1 MITLWWPLKAEQ
13 DLTVSAVIIIRTVPP
28 TWSLDAAGD
37 GGPVLNPVKNT
48 LAMGE
53 CGGYVSVSSLRTK
66 VSLGKIL
73 SPELLPMC
81 SIEMFNRYLDV
92 AINAYTVV
100 CVCEWVKN
108 SCCIK
113 CFECSTRVEKHCM
126 RNPWALSS
134 VVCPFV
140 SDLWKPFSRS
150 RVCLLLH
157 NSWNP
162 ELDRRS
168 R

>member
-28 TWSLDAAGD
+28 TWSLDAAGG
-37 GGPVLNPVKNT
+37 GGPVLNPVKST

-53 CGGYVSVSSLRTK
+53 CGGYVPVSSLRTK

-100 CVCEWVKN
+100 CVWMGEKQLLYKVLWVLN
-108 SCCIK
+108 
-113 CFECSTRVEKHCM
+113 
-126 RNPWALSS
+126 
-134 VVCPFV
+134 
-140 SDLWKPFSRS
+140 
-150 RVCLLLH
+150 
-157 NSWNP
+157 
-162 ELDRRS
+162 
-168 R
+168 